1 MAPKAVLIGLPGSG
15 KSTIGRRLAKAL
27 NLTMLDTD
35 AAIEETTGR
44 TIADIFATDGE
55 AEFRRIEEEVIRSAL
70 ASHDGVLS
78 LGGGAVTTPGVRA
91 ALAGHTVVYLE
102 ISAAEGVR
110 RTGGSTV
117 RPLLAGPDRAEKYR
131 ALMSERVPLYRRVA
145 TMRINTNRRNP
156 GAVVRT
162 IVTRLE
168 NPPVQK
174 QPQKQQPQTSRAA
187 KRRRRRPPWRRGAAS
202 GSSSGSEVKGGK
214 PAATSSNPESAT
226 IPTPAA
232 LAARNA
238 ERHDD

>member
-102 ISAAEGVR
+102 ISAAEGIR

-117 RPLLAGPDRAEKYR
+117 RPLLAGPDRAEKFR

-168 NPPVQK
+168 NPPIQK
-174 QPQKQQPQTSRAA
+174 QSEKQVQQPRSA

-202 GSSSGSEVKGGK
+202 GSSSGSEAKAGK
-214 PAATSSNPESAT
+214 TTADTESKT

-232 LAARNA
+232 LAARKRGA
-238 ERHDD
+238 QS